1 MPTAEDNFFRK
12 KHTTSVAYLVGLL
25 LFFLPFVQIKCNDMP
40 FAENTGLGLAFGT
53 DYKVT
58 NNLNPLNGDLG
69 NRDKADAAPTSENG
83 KMYVL
88 ALLALILG
96 VAGLGI
102 SLSNMRSGPSVN
114 LVTGILAALCM
125 ISLMFQ
131 ISADVKGETNKPDR
145 VSDFTD
151 AVKVSVNYTFWFYL
165 SVCSFLAAAFF
176 SYKHKRFAAEQ
187 RGPARDAEQL
197 IAQDPEDRS
206 EFPKAAS
213 ESEIG

>member
-12 KHTTSVAYLVGLL
+12 KHTSSVAYLVGLL

-58 NNLNPLNGDLG
+58 NGLNPLQGGLG
-69 NRDKADAAPTSENG
+69 NQDGEETVPSKEKG

-88 ALLALILG
+88 ALLALVSGL
-96 VAGLGI
+96 AGLGI
-102 SLSNMRSGPSVN
+102 SLSNMRSGPAVN
-114 LVTGILAALCM
+114 VAVGILAALCL
-125 ISLMFQ
+125 ITLMFQ

-165 SVCSFLAAAFF
+165 SVCSFFAAAFF
-176 SYKHKRFAAEQ
+176 SYKHK
-187 RGPARDAEQL
+187 QL
-197 IAQDPEDRS
+197 AVEPKETPGEVPQTDLQDRTDQS

-213 ESEIG
+213 ESEVG

>member
-1 MPTAEDNFFRK
+1 MPTTENDFFRK

-40 FAENTGLGLAFGT
+40 FAENTGMGLAFGT

-58 NNLNPLNGDLG
+58 NGLNSLQGGFG
-69 NRDKADAAPTSENG
+69 NRDREDATPAKEKG

-88 ALLALILG
+88 ALLALVSG
-96 VAGLGI
+96 VVGLGI
-102 SLSNMRSGPSVN
+102 SLSNMRSGPSIN

-125 ISLMFQ
+125 IILMFQ

-151 AVKVSVNYTFWFYL
+151 GVKVTVNYTFWFYL

-176 SYKHKRFAAEQ
+176 SYKHK
-187 RGPARDAEQL
+187 QL
-197 IAQDPEDRS
+197 GAVMGQAPIQTLQPDLQAGQS
-206 EFPKAAS
+206 EFPKAAG
-213 ESEIG
+213 EPEVG

>member
-1 MPTAEDNFFRK
+1 MQTAEDNFFRK

-40 FAENTGLGLAFGT
+40 FAENTGMGLAFGT

-58 NNLNPLNGDLG
+58 NGLNSLQGGFGNGD
-69 NRDKADAAPTSENG
+69 RDEAPTKEKG

-88 ALLALILG
+88 ALLALVLG

-102 SLSNMRSGPSVN
+102 SLSNMRSGPSIN
-114 LVTGILAALCM
+114 LVIGILAALCM
-125 ISLMFQ
+125 IILMFQ

-151 AVKVSVNYTFWFYL
+151 SVKVTVNYTFWFYL

-176 SYKHKRFAAEQ
+176 SYKHK
-187 RGPARDAEQL
+187 QL
-197 IAQDPEDRS
+197 AVVPEEPSKETPQLDLQDRTDQS
-206 EFPKAAS
+206 EFPRAAS
-213 ESEIG
+213 EPEIG

>member
-1 MPTAEDNFFRK
+1 MQTAEDNFFRK

-40 FAENTGLGLAFGT
+40 FAENTGMGLAFGT

-58 NNLNPLNGDLG
+58 NGLNSLQGGFGNGD
-69 NRDKADAAPTSENG
+69 RDEAPTKEIG

-88 ALLALILG
+88 ALLAFVLG

-102 SLSNMRSGPSVN
+102 SLSNMRSGPSIN
-114 LVTGILAALCM
+114 LVIGILAALCM
-125 ISLMFQ
+125 IILMFQ

-151 AVKVSVNYTFWFYL
+151 SVKVTVNYTFWFYL

-176 SYKHKRFAAEQ
+176 SYKHK
-187 RGPARDAEQL
+187 QL
-197 IAQDPEDRS
+197 AVVPEEPSKETPQLDLQDRTDQS
-206 EFPKAAS
+206 EFPRAAS